1 MREAVGEQEAEE
13 AVEQIYTLELTYG
26 ASFGARM
33 RILEHCDM
41 RIAMLLLLINSLRI
55 RILIYD

>member
-41 RIAMLLLLINSLRI
+41 DCNAIIN
-55 RILIYD
+55 